1 MHVRIQP
8 LRGPEAFVVALRKD
22 GWAVEPGQG
31 GTLCARHPEVP
42 NQRAARSRLH
52 GLGLLTSGSLRIEF
66 CDARPGEG
74 TARGL

>member
-1 MHVRIQP
+1 MHVRIQS
-8 LRGPEAFVVALRKD
+8 LGGSEAFVAALRKD

-66 CDARPGEG
+66 CHAGLGEG
-74 TARGL
+74 TEQGW

>member
-1 MHVRIQP
+1 MHVRIQA
-8 LRGPEAFVVALRKD
+8 LRGPEAFVVALRED

-52 GLGLLTSGSLRIEF
+52 GLGLLTSNSLRIEF
-66 CDARPGEG
+66 SDARPGEG
-74 TARGL
+74 TVQGL

>member
-1 MHVRIQP
+1 MHVRIQS
-8 LRGPEAFVVALRKD
+8 LRGSEAFVVALRTD

-52 GLGLLTSGSLRIEF
+52 GLGLLTSKSLRIEF
-66 CDARPGEG
+66 CNARPGEG
-74 TARGL
+74 TAQGL

>member
-1 MHVRIQP
+1 MQVRIQP
-8 LRGPEAFVVALRKD
+8 LRGSEAFVVALWND

-52 GLGLLTSGSLRIEF
+52 GLGLLTAKSLRIEF

>member
-1 MHVRIQP
+1 MHVRIQA
-8 LRGPEAFVVALRKD
+8 LRGSEAFAVALRKD

-52 GLGLLTSGSLRIEF
+52 GLGLLTANSLRIEF